1 MIRMILIC
9 TFFVLSAWCQAQQ
22 AEDNLV
28 QFSGV
33 VMSSD
38 SLMAIPYAH
47 IIIKDVN
54 RGTISNFQGFFS
66 FVALKGD
73 TIVFSSIGYKSQQFV
88 ISDSLK
94 GNRYSVIQLMTQ
106 DTIYLPETI
115 IHPWPTPEQ
124 FREAFLSLNIPDDD
138 YERAKKNLER
148 ERLKEM
154 GIAMRMD
161 ANENQDYYLRE
172 QAARFYYNGQY
183 PPLNIF
189 NPLKWAE
196 FFKAWQN
203 GDFKRK

>member
-1 MIRMILIC
+1 MIRTILIC
-9 TFFVLSAWCQAQQ
+9 IFFVLPAWCQAQV
-22 AEDNLV
+22 DLV

-47 IIIKDVN
+47 IIIKNVN

-73 TIVFSSIGYKSQQFV
+73 TIVFSSIGYKSQEFV

-94 GNRYSVIQLMTQ
+94 GNRYSIIQLMTQ
-106 DTIYLPETI
+106 DTVHLPETI

-161 ANENQDYYLRE
+161 ANENQDYYLRQE
-172 QAARFYYNGQY
+172 AARFYYNGQY

-196 FFKAWQN
+196 FFQAWKN
-203 GDFKRK
+203 GDFKRKK